1 MTRPSFAAYW
11 ESTLKPGTRTELAEH
26 WRQYVMSG
34 VERGRQVLRAV
45 QAVRPGTAVR
55 VLDVGCGYGGASIAF
70 ALDGAHVT
78 GIDLSHT
85 YMAGARIRAAEHGV
99 TTIAFAESVL
109 EALPFSTG
117 AFDVIICSDVL
128 EHVKDQRACIR
139 EIARVLAPHGV
150 AYLSFPNLLSLDNL
164 KSDPHFQLFGASVL
178 PPRIGE
184 WYVRRRGRLEG
195 EYGVGRF
202 PVARRLRGLF
212 QREGMQVVW
221 QNPMLRRNLGMLTVV
236 VCELLTNTYPLVE
249 WIVEKCA

>member
-1 MTRPSFAAYW
+1 MKQSTFSAYW
-11 ESTLKPGTRTELAEH
+11 EATLKPGTPPELAEH

-34 VERGRQVLRAV
+34 VERGRQVMETVKAG
-45 QAVRPGTAVR
+45 RPGKAAR

-85 YMAGARIRAAEHGV
+85 YMAGARIRAAEYEV
-99 TTIAFAESVL
+99 ASIVFAESVL
-109 EALPFSTG
+109 EALPFPRG
-117 AFDVIICSDVL
+117 AFDVVICSDVL

-139 EIARVLAPHGV
+139 EMARVLAPHGI

-178 PPRIGE
+178 PPRLAE
-184 WYVRRRGRLEG
+184 WYVRRRGRLDG
-195 EYGVGRF
+195 DYGVGRF
-202 PVARRLRGLF
+202 PVARRLRGWF

-221 QNPMLRRNLGMLTVV
+221 QNPMLRRNLGLPTAVV
-236 VCELLTNTYPLVE
+236 RELLTNTYPLVE
-249 WIVEKCA
+249 WVVEKVA